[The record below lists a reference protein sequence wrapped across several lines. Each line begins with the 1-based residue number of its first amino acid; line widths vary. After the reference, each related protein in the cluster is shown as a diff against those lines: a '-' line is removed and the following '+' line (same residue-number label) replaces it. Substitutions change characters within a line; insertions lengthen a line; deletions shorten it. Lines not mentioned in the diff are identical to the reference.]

1 MDIKKF
7 LESEYSYEN
16 FKKFI
21 FDKFYGFEENN
32 IDYEEPDTNIEQK
45 HILKYKFMGS
55 CQLDD
60 KKEIGF
66 FEVITTEKT
75 DIENNRVS
83 LGNILKNKASN
94 ELLDSAIAVF
104 YNPNNPSVWRLSF
117 IKFSYDENDKK
128 EVSNLKRFTYVLGKN
143 IPIKTAYNQLKN
155 LKYPSLIE
163 LEEAFSVDKVT
174 KEFYA
179 GLVTLYND
187 FLDTYLKYPNR
198 SEQYENSKKE
208 FAIRLIGRLLFI
220 KFLNKKS
227 LVPNSIFTV
236 EKDYYNEVLEPLF
249 FEKLNTPK
257 KDRKPEF
264 KDEQIPFLNGGLFEP
279 LGLDFYDYRGM
290 SNFYRGELII
300 SDNFFEEFYSHLANY
315 NFTIDEN
322 SL

>member
-21 FDKFYGFEENN
+21 FDKFYGFEEND
-32 IDYEEPDTNIEQK
+32 IEYEEPDKNIEQK

-94 ELLDSAIAVF
+94 ELLDSAIAVL

-117 IKFSYDENDKK
+117 IKFSYDENDKQQ
-128 EVSNLKRFTYVLGKN
+128 VSNLKRFTYVLGKN

-174 KEFYA
+174 KEFFINYKDLYFK
-179 GLVTLYND
+179 LVKDLTVVNQKNITQQEEKIVED
-187 FLDTYLKYPNR
+187 NKQVSFDM
-198 SEQYENSKKE
+198 KK
-208 FAIRLIGRLLFI
+208 R
-220 KFLNKKS
+220 
-227 LVPNSIFTV
+227 
-236 EKDYYNEVLEPLF
+236 
-249 FEKLNTPK
+249 
-257 KDRKPEF
+257 
-264 KDEQIPFLNGGLFEP
+264 
-279 LGLDFYDYRGM
+279 
-290 SNFYRGELII
+290 
-300 SDNFFEEFYSHLANY
+300 
-315 NFTIDEN
+315 
-322 SL
+322 

>member
-117 IKFSYDENDKK
+117 IKFSYDENDKQQ
-128 EVSNLKRFTYVLGKN
+128 VSNLKRFTYVLGKN

-163 LEEAFSVDKVT
+163 IEEAFSVDKVT
-174 KEFYA
+174 KE
-179 GLVTLYND
+179 
-187 FLDTYLKYPNR
+187 
-198 SEQYENSKKE
+198 
-208 FAIRLIGRLLFI
+208 
-220 KFLNKKS
+220 
-227 LVPNSIFTV
+227 
-236 EKDYYNEVLEPLF
+236 
-249 FEKLNTPK
+249 
-257 KDRKPEF
+257 
-264 KDEQIPFLNGGLFEP
+264 
-279 LGLDFYDYRGM
+279 
-290 SNFYRGELII
+290 
-300 SDNFFEEFYSHLANY
+300 
-315 NFTIDEN
+315 
-322 SL
+322 